1 VRPSPAAPPREAI
14 AISSVSA
21 TSSATPTGSATT
33 INRHPVQAF
42 DDVEIKRSASAAHIL
57 VKDRGLALQLL
68 EQINAGEIS
77 FGDAARRHSTCSSS
91 GKGNPAQPG
100 PAQPSP
106 AQP

>member
-1 VRPSPAAPPREAI
+1 VRPSPAAPPRAAI